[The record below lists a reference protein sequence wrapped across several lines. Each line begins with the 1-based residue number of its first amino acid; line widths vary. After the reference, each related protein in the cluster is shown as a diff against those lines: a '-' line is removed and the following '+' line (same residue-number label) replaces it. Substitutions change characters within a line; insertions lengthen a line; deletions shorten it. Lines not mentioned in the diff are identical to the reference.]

1 MKAITLNGFG
11 GVDNLTLVEVPVPAI
26 QNDEVLIK
34 VKYLSINPVDAK
46 ARLGKSLNHVIKDK
60 LPVILGWDLSGVITQ
75 VGADVSDLKV
85 GDEVFSMIAFPQL
98 GSAYAEYVAAKA
110 NELALKPA
118 NITHNEAAAA
128 TLAALTAWQ
137 NLTTHG
143 NVKAGDKVL
152 IHAASGGV
160 GHYAVQMAKHLGAYV
175 IGTSSAAN
183 KDFVLSLGAD
193 EHIDYKTQD
202 FDTILSDVDFVLN
215 AFGGEDTD
223 RSIAITKKGGKVLTI
238 TGPLHDSSIQKG
250 KDAGVTSVL
259 TMVKAN
265 GDDMKAI
272 ADLLEKGIVKSHVS
286 KTFPF
291 EKMAEA
297 HTQIESGRTIGRI
310 TLEL

>member
-11 GVDNLTLVEVPVPAI
+11 GVENLTLVDIPVPAI

-46 ARLGKSLNHVIKDK
+46 ARLGKSLNQLIKDK
-60 LPVILGWDLSGVITQ
+60 LPAILGWDLSGVITQ
-75 VGADVSDLKV
+75 VGADVSDFKV
-85 GDEVFSMIAFPQL
+85 GDDVFSMIAFPQL

-118 NITHNEAAAA
+118 NISHNEAAAA

-183 KDFVLSLGAD
+183 RDFVLSLGAD

-202 FDTILSDVDFVLN
+202 FDKILSDIDFVLD

-223 RSIAITKKGGKVLTI
+223 RSIAVTKKGGKVLTI
-238 TGPLHDSSIQKG
+238 TGPLLDSSIQKG
-250 KDAGVTSVL
+250 KDVGVTSAL

-291 EKMAEA
+291 EQMAEA